1 MLTQQHRSACL
12 VETGTHPDLLK
23 AALLP
28 FLDIMRPLEQGS
40 CLHFTA
46 LASPLVLPLA
56 LHSRTCSLSLAH
68 TSHYGTSGGYPGI
81 ANLESP

>member
-12 VETGTHPDLLK
+12 ETGTHPDLLK

-28 FLDIMRPLEQGS
+28 FLDIMRPLEQGF

-46 LASPLVLPLA
+46 QASPVVLLLA
-56 LHSRTCSLSLAH
+56 LHAQTYSLSLAH
-68 TSHYGTSGGYPGI
+68 PSHYGTSGGCPGI